1 MFGPCGGLS
10 RSAAIEEPFNRT
22 TKNKL
27 LLTTKTNYELMQT
40 FYILRI
46 PISFCTINTNFLFS
60 SSPDPFSH
68 VNKKKLREKKKV
80 THCATMATTSSGSS
94 TACLLNFSSTSSK
107 LKKKIKFLKKNK
119 KTGVYW

>member
-68 VNKKKLREKKKV
+68 VNKKKIEREKKGNSLCNHGNNFFRII
-80 THCATMATTSSGSS
+80 HCMFA
-94 TACLLNFSSTSSK
+94 
-107 LKKKIKFLKKNK
+107 
-119 KTGVYW
+119 